1 MIRRRHIHQILKWIV
16 VAIALTIMLFPLY
29 WMVNT
34 SLKPKTEVFSLP
46 PTFWSPNWS
55 FDAFFALLQNKP
67 IGRYFL
73 NSLIV
78 AGGTTLV
85 SLVLASLAAYGLTRF
100 KVRIEALVILCL
112 LFIKMLPEALLVVPF
127 YGLVASMGMLNTY
140 AALIA
145 VYCSFALPF
154 AIWMLIGFFRVIPRE
169 LDEAGI
175 MDGATR
181 LQVFR
186 IVILPLARPGL
197 VAVAMFTFLT
207 AWNAYLWALVL
218 TSDPNMYVL
227 PVGIGTLK
235 GEYQIQW
242 NELMAAAVI
251 AVLPVLA
258 LYAAFERHLV
268 AGITAGAVK
277 G

>member
-1 MIRRRHIHQILKWIV
+1 MRSNVIGEIVKWIV
-16 VAIALTIMLFPLY
+16 VLTSLMIMLFPLY

-34 SLKPKTEVFSLP
+34 ALKPNSEVFALP
-46 PTFWSPNWS
+46 PTFYSENWS
-55 FDAFFALLQNKP
+55 LDAFRSLLANKP

-78 AGGTTLV
+78 AGGTTIV
-85 SLVLASLAAYGLTRF
+85 SLMLASLAAYGLTRF
-100 KVRIEALVILCL
+100 QVRIETLVILSL

-127 YGLVASMGMLNTY
+127 FGLIASVGMLNSY
-140 AALIA
+140 IALIA

-154 AIWMLIGFFRVIPRE
+154 AVWMLIGFFRAIPRE
-169 LDEAGI
+169 LDEASI
-175 MDGATR
+175 MDGASRFQTFW
-181 LQVFR
+181 V
-186 IVILPLARPGL
+186 VVLPLAGPGL
-197 VAVAMFTFLT
+197 AAVAMVTFLT
-207 AWNAYLWALVL
+207 AWNAYLWSLVL
-218 TSDPNMYVL
+218 TTDPRMYVL
-227 PVGIGTLK
+227 PVGIATLK

-258 LYAAFERHLV
+258 IYSVFERHLV

>member
-1 MIRRRHIHQILKWIV
+1 MHEGIFRQVIKWV
-16 VAIALTIMLFPLY
+16 VVLTALAIMLFPLY

-34 SLKPKTEVFSLP
+34 SLKPNAEVFQLP
-46 PTFWSPNWS
+46 PTFYSENWS
-55 FDAFFALLQNKP
+55 FDAFRSLLENKP

-78 AGGTTLV
+78 ASGTTIIA
-85 SLVLASLAAYGLTRF
+85 LVLASLAAYGLTRF
-100 KVRIEALVILCL
+100 HVRIEALIILSL

-127 YGLVASMGMLNTY
+127 YGLISGVGMLNSY
-140 AALIA
+140 ISLIA

-154 AIWMLIGFFRVIPRE
+154 AVWMLIGFFRAIPRE
-169 LDEAGI
+169 LDEAAV

-181 LQVFR
+181 LQTFLV
-186 IVILPLARPGL
+186 VVLPLARPGL
-197 VAVAMFTFLT
+197 AAVAMVTFLT
-207 AWNAYLWALVL
+207 AWNAYLWSLVL
-218 TSDPNMYVL
+218 TTDPSMYVL
-227 PVGIGTLK
+227 PVGIATLK

-258 LYAAFERHLV
+258 IYSVFERHLV

>member
-1 MIRRRHIHQILKWIV
+1 MKTPVHIRVIETAALL
-16 VAIALTIMLFPLY
+16 IALAIMLFPIY
-29 WMVNT
+29 WMINT
-34 SLKPKTEVFSLP
+34 ALKPAAEVFQSP
-46 PTFWSPNWS
+46 PTFFSQNWS
-55 FDAFFALLQNKP
+55 LDAFWILFETRP

-73 NSLIV
+73 NSFIV
-78 AGGTTLV
+78 AGGTTVL
-85 SLVLASLAAYGLTRF
+85 SLALAALAAYGLTRF
-100 KVRIEALVILCL
+100 PMRLEGLVILAL

-127 YGLVASMGMLNTY
+127 YQLIADIGLLNSY
-140 AALIA
+140 PALIL
-145 VYCSFALPF
+145 VYSSFALPF
-154 AIWMLIGFFRVIPRE
+154 AVWMLIGFFRVIPRE

-181 LQVFR
+181 LQTFR
-186 IVILPLARPGL
+186 LVILPLARPGI

-218 TSDPNMYVL
+218 TTDPDMYVL
-227 PVGIGTLK
+227 PVGIAMMK
-235 GEYQIQW
+235 GEYQVQW

-258 LYAAFERHLV
+258 IYSVLERHLV

>member
-1 MIRRRHIHQILKWIV
+1 MPTGVLQQIVKWV
-16 VAIALTIMLFPLY
+16 VVLTALAIMLFPLY

-34 SLKPKTEVFSLP
+34 SLKPNSEVFQLP
-46 PTFWSPNWS
+46 PTFYSDNWS
-55 FDAFFALLQNKP
+55 FDAFRSLLENKP

-78 AGGTTLV
+78 AGGTTIIALA
-85 SLVLASLAAYGLTRF
+85 LASLAAYGLTRF
-100 KVRIEALVILCL
+100 QVRIEALIILSL

-127 YGLVASMGMLNTY
+127 YGLIANVGMLNSY
-140 AALIA
+140 VLLIA

-154 AIWMLIGFFRVIPRE
+154 AVWMLIGFFRAIPRE
-169 LDEAGI
+169 LDEAAV

-181 LQVFR
+181 LQTFYMV
-186 IVILPLARPGL
+186 VLPLARPGL
-197 VAVAMFTFLT
+197 AAVAMVTFLT
-207 AWNAYLWALVL
+207 AWNAYLWSLVL
-218 TSDPNMYVL
+218 TTDPSMYVL
-227 PVGIGTLK
+227 PVGIATLK
-235 GEYQIQW
+235 GEYQILW

-258 LYAAFERHLV
+258 IYSVFERHLV

>member
-1 MIRRRHIHQILKWIV
+1 MAKSMLLRTLKWTV
-16 VAIALTIMLFPLY
+16 LLIALAIMLFPIY
-29 WMVNT
+29 WMINT
-34 SLKPKTEVFSLP
+34 ALKPSSEVFQYP
-46 PTFWSPNWS
+46 PSFFSANWS
-55 FDAFFALLQNKP
+55 LDAFYNLFATRP

-73 NSLIV
+73 NSLVV
-78 AGGTTLV
+78 AGGTTAL

-100 KVRIEALVILCL
+100 PVRIEPLIILSL

-127 YGLVASMGMLNTY
+127 YQLIADAGMLNSY
-140 AALIA
+140 LSLIL
-145 VYCSFALPF
+145 VYSSFALPF
-154 AIWMLIGFFRVIPRE
+154 AVWMLIGFFRVIPRE

-175 MDGATR
+175 MDGASR
-181 LQVFR
+181 LQTFWMV
-186 IVILPLARPGL
+186 VLPLARPGI

-218 TSDPNMYVL
+218 TTDPSMYVL
-227 PVGIGTLK
+227 PVGIATLK
-235 GEYQIQW
+235 GEYQVQW

-251 AVLPVLA
+251 AVVPVLA
-258 LYAAFERHLV
+258 IYSVLERYLV

>member
-1 MIRRRHIHQILKWIV
+1 MRRNHVHTTLKWMVI
-16 VAIALTIMLFPLY
+16 ILALTMMLFPLY

-34 SLKPKTEVFSLP
+34 SLKPHSEVFSLP
-46 PTFWSPNWS
+46 PALWSANWS
-55 FDAFFALLQNKP
+55 FNAFDTLLQSKP

-85 SLVLASLAAYGLTRF
+85 SLFLASLAAYGLTRF
-100 KVRIEALVILCL
+100 KVRIEAYVILCL

-127 YGLVASMGMLNTY
+127 YGLVASVGMLNTY
-140 AALIA
+140 VALIA

-154 AIWMLIGFFRVIPRE
+154 SIWMLIGFFRVIPGE
-169 LDEAGI
+169 LDEAGL
-175 MDGATR
+175 MDGASR

-218 TSDPNMYVL
+218 TSDPQMYVL
-227 PVGIGTLK
+227 PVGIATLK

-258 LYAAFERHLV
+258 LYAVFERHLV

>member
-1 MIRRRHIHQILKWIV
+1 MRAGILHQVAKWV
-16 VAIALTIMLFPLY
+16 VVLTALAIMLFPLY

-34 SLKPKTEVFSLP
+34 ALKPNAEVFQLP
-46 PTFWSPNWS
+46 PTFYSENWS
-55 FDAFFALLQNKP
+55 SDAFRSLLANKP

-78 AGGTTLV
+78 AGGTTIIALA
-85 SLVLASLAAYGLTRF
+85 LASLAAYGLTRF
-100 KVRIEALVILCL
+100 HVRIEALVILSL

-127 YGLVASMGMLNTY
+127 YGLVAGVGMLNSY
-140 AALIA
+140 ISLIA

-154 AIWMLIGFFRVIPRE
+154 AVWMLIGFFRAIPRE
-169 LDEAGI
+169 LDESAV

-181 LQVFR
+181 LQTFLV
-186 IVILPLARPGL
+186 VVLPLARPGL
-197 VAVAMFTFLT
+197 AAVAMVTFLT
-207 AWNAYLWALVL
+207 AWNAYLWSLVL
-218 TSDPNMYVL
+218 TTDPSMYVL
-227 PVGIGTLK
+227 PVGIATLK

-258 LYAAFERHLV
+258 IYSVFERHLV

>member
-1 MIRRRHIHQILKWIV
+1 MHEGIIRQVIKWV
-16 VAIALTIMLFPLY
+16 VVLMALAIMLFPLY

-34 SLKPKTEVFSLP
+34 SLKPNAEVFQLP
-46 PTFWSPNWS
+46 PTFYSENWS
-55 FDAFFALLQNKP
+55 FDAFRSLLENKP

-78 AGGTTLV
+78 ASGTTIIA
-85 SLVLASLAAYGLTRF
+85 LVLASLAAYGLTRF
-100 KVRIEALVILCL
+100 HVRIEALIILSL

-127 YGLVASMGMLNTY
+127 YGLISSVGMLNSY
-140 AALIA
+140 ISLIA

-154 AIWMLIGFFRVIPRE
+154 AVWMLIGFFRAIPRE
-169 LDEAGI
+169 LDEAAV

-181 LQVFR
+181 LQTFLV
-186 IVILPLARPGL
+186 VVLPLARPGL
-197 VAVAMFTFLT
+197 AAVAMVTFLT
-207 AWNAYLWALVL
+207 AWNAYLWSLVL
-218 TSDPNMYVL
+218 TTDPSMYVL
-227 PVGIGTLK
+227 PVGIATLK

-258 LYAAFERHLV
+258 IYSVFERHLV